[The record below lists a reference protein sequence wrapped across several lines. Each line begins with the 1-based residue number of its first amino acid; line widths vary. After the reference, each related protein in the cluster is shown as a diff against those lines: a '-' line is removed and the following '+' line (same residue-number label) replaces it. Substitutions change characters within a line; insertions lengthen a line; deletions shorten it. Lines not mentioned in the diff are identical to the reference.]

1 MLKIIATDEAGYG
14 PPLGPLVITATE
26 WNVDSAEAF
35 SPFVQELETTGF
47 SIGDSKKIY
56 HSGGSLA
63 ALETV
68 VLGALQSVI
77 KTSENISESEYFKAG
92 RNNPLIADVA
102 AVFDSA
108 AKKNTEKN
116 TDEKTGCRLCGVR
129 SRIIEPA
136 EFNGLLDR
144 FQSKGTLLSEST
156 MQLIRFENCTF
167 NYHVHHSDTNFTDTE
182 ITGVK
187 IICDKHG
194 GRNKYLAL
202 LQHYYPDEMFS
213 IECESTAK
221 SIYKSGKTKCP
232 LEVSFIAKGESETP
246 VALSSMFSK
255 YLRERAMLQFN
266 AFWKQHIPNL
276 KPTAGYPED
285 AVRFLRDIGEKQIEL
300 GIPDNELRRK
310 K

>member
-26 WNVDSAEAF
+26 WNVDSAESF
-35 SPFVQELETTGF
+35 SPFLQELETTGF

-68 VLGALQSVI
+68 VLGALQSI
-77 KTSENISESEYFKAG
+77 MKTPENIRKSEYFKAG
-92 RNNPLIADVA
+92 WSNPLITNIA

-108 AKKNTEKN
+108 AKKST
-116 TDEKTGCRLCGVR
+116 EKTGCSLCGVR

-136 EFNGLLDR
+136 EFNELLDR

-167 NYHVHHSDTNFTDTE
+167 NYPAHNADTNFTDAE

-213 IECESTAK
+213 IKCESTAK
-221 SIYKSGKTKCP
+221 SIYKSGKTKYP

-285 AVRFLRDIGEKQIEL
+285 AVRFLRDIKDKQIEL

>member
-26 WNVDSAEAF
+26 WVVKSDDSF
-35 SPFVQELETTGF
+35 LLFVKKLKKTGF
-47 SIGDSKKIY
+47 IIGDSKKIY

-77 KTSENISESEYFKAG
+77 KNSDGTIVSEYFRIGDKQQSCAAPRSVSG
-92 RNNPLIADVA
+92 VA
-102 AVFDSA
+102 EVFA
-108 AKKNTEKN
+108 AAAETF
-116 TDEKTGCRLCGVR
+116 GCCLCGIR
-129 SRIIEPA
+129 SRIIEPS
-136 EFNGLLDR
+136 EFNTLLDKY
-144 FQSKGTLLSEST
+144 QSKGTLLSEST
-156 MQLIRFENCTF
+156 IQLIRSKNCTF
-167 NYHVHHSDTNFTDTE
+167 DYHVHYPGTHFSGE
-182 ITGVK
+182 K

-213 IECESTAK
+213 IETESTAK
-221 SIYKSGKTKCP
+221 SIYKSKNTKCP

-255 YLRERAMLQFN
+255 YLRESAMLSFN

-285 AVRFLRDIGEKQIEL
+285 AVRFLRDTKEKQKEL
-300 GIPDNELRRK
+300 GIPDNEILRRK
-310 K
+310 